1 MTINTRYLFL
11 DANVFNR
18 YILQGKLSSLLE
30 KISIHFPD
38 IELITCTE
46 LFHEIADTC
55 TRERPL
61 NAAKAKGIH
70 NYEELIATQIEVLK
84 FFSDI
89 YINSAIAI
97 QEEQPLADPKDWYIY
112 NLGKQYNVTI
122 ISGDRHIREIR
133 EKPFPFIDADD
144 FLSFIRE
151 TS

>member
-18 YILQGKLSSLLE
+18 YILQSKLSSLLE
-30 KISIHFPD
+30 KINNHFPE

-46 LFHEIADTC
+46 LINEIADTC

-61 NAAKAKGIH
+61 KTAISKGIH
-70 NYEELIATQIEVLK
+70 NYEELIAQQIEVLR
-84 FFSDI
+84 FYSDI
-89 YINSAIAI
+89 YIDSPIAI
-97 QEEQPLADPKDWYIY
+97 QEEQPVDDMKDWYIF

-122 ISGDRHIREIR
+122 VSGDKHIREIA

-144 FLSFIRE
+144 FLNYIR
-151 TS
+151 